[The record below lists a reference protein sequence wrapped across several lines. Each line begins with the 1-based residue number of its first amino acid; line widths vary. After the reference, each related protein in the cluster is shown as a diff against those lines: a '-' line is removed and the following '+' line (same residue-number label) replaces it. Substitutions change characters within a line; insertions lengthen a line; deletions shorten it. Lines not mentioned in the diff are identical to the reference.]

1 MANRQ
6 SVAQPND
13 WEDIGDWED
22 IPPTPT
28 PRVNT
33 PQVATPAPEQP
44 GMLSKA
50 WHSISDPLWEGP
62 SRFGKIVGDYID
74 QPAMATAPTGQG
86 GFHDYLAGVNAR
98 MKGFGAGAL
107 EGAGD
112 LASSFTSP
120 MSIATIGLGGT
131 EAAAAKTGFPRVA
144 QLANIAQ
151 KVSGAPML
159 AHGAEEMFNPESTL
173 QQRAGGLVEAAG
185 GAGGMF
191 HSPAKPNLT
200 GIADAVVGKEAP
212 ITAESMGPDFFKKV
226 PVSAEKG
233 MPPVVKKVVPE
244 GQPIDPVTAVKQV
257 STPGEPTVS
266 SSQNQPYIDKFEKL
280 RAVPIGT
287 KYSVKPENMNR
298 KKMMDAIKL
307 GFSYEGISDD
317 GKIQMR
323 KTKPSPDVRM
333 PETPQMND
341 SVLAEMANIPRTLMA
356 SWDMSAPLRQGLG
369 LIHKP
374 QFWKALPEMFK
385 AWGSEEAYQSAQKAI
400 LDDPMFK
407 KRVTADG
414 IVKPSFAEDVGLKLT
429 DLNNMSTREE
439 SIMSSL
445 ADKVPGVRRSNR
457 AYTIFLNKL
466 RADTF
471 KQMVND
477 FGVTSGTN
485 MRQNVALS
493 KDIASFINTA
503 TGRGSLGPLE
513 GSAKN
518 LSSVLFSPRLM
529 ASRLGM
535 MAKSAQA
542 VFSPE
547 VYMLKSP
554 SVRREYLKS
563 LAAIAGT
570 ASTFSQL
577 LRLGGATV
585 ESDPASSDFGKA
597 KIGNT
602 RIDPYGGFQ
611 QYIVAAQRLMPHLDL
626 TSAGLGEIG
635 GKMKSTT
642 TGNEYDLG
650 NPGYGESTRAD
661 VLGRFIRSK
670 TNPIINFGW
679 GLMSGQKEISG
690 KPMNMTT
697 ANPFENAIAQRFLPM
712 LTQDIYDMI
721 NDSSTPAGAKALATF
736 LSGFGMGSQT
746 YGNSQ

>member
-6 SVAQPND
+6 STVAQPND

-22 IPPTPT
+22 IPPPS
-28 PRVNT
+28 NT
-33 PQVATPAPEQP
+33 PIPQVTTPAPEQSS
-44 GMLSKA
+44 MLSDV
-50 WHSISDPLWEGP
+50 WHGISDPLWEGP
-62 SRFGKIVGDYID
+62 SRFGKAVGDYID
-74 QPAMATAPTGQG
+74 QPSMATSPTGQG
-86 GFHDYLAGVNAR
+86 GLHDYLAGVNAR
-98 MKGFGAGAL
+98 MKGFGAGAS
-107 EGAGD
+107 EGIGD
-112 LASSFTSP
+112 LVSSFTSP
-120 MSIATIGLGGT
+120 MSLATFGLGGA
-131 EAAAAKTGFPRVA
+131 ESAAAKTGFPRVA
-144 QLANIAQ
+144 QLANIGSKIA
-151 KVSGAPML
+151 SAPMI
-159 AHGAEEMFNPESTL
+159 AHGAGNTLSPDSTL
-173 QQRAGGLVEAAG
+173 AERAGGLTEMAA

-191 HSPAKPNLT
+191 HTPVKGLSKV
-200 GIADAVVGKEAP
+200 ADSVKTNEPP
-212 ITAESMGPDFFKKV
+212 ITAESFGPDFFKKQAV
-226 PVSAEKG
+226 TAEKG

-244 GQPIDPVTAVKQV
+244 GQPIDPVSAVKQA
-257 STPGEPTVS
+257 STPGEPTVPVTDK
-266 SSQNQPYIDKFEKL
+266 PYIDKFEKL
-280 RAVPIGT
+280 RQVPVGT
-287 KYSVKPENMNR
+287 KYTVKPETMSR
-298 KKMMDAIKL
+298 KKMVEAIKL
-307 GFSYEGISDD
+307 GFSYEGLSDD
-317 GKIQMR
+317 GKIVMR
-323 KTKPSPDVRM
+323 KTKPSPDVKI
-333 PETPQMND
+333 PETPEMQGN
-341 SVLAEMANIPRTLMA
+341 VIAELANIPRTLMA

-385 AWGSEEAYQSAQKAI
+385 AWGSEEAYQAAQKAI
-400 LDDPMFK
+400 LDDPIFK

-429 DLNNMSTREE
+429 DLNSMTTREE
-439 SIMSSL
+439 SIMSSMV
-445 ADKVPGVRRSNR
+445 DKIPGVRRSNR

-471 KQMVND
+471 KQMIND
-477 FGVTSGTN
+477 FGVSSGTN
-485 MRQNVALS
+485 MKKNVALS

-535 MAKSAQA
+535 MAKGAQA

-642 TGNEYDLG
+642 TGQQYDLG

-679 GLMSGQKEISG
+679 GLMAGQKELSG

-697 ANPFENAIAQRFLPM
+697 ANPMENAIAQRFLPM
-712 LTQDIYDMI
+712 LTQDIHDMI
-721 NDSSTPAGAKALATF
+721 KDNETPASAKALATF
-736 LSGFGMGSQT
+736 LSTFGMGSQT
-746 YGNSQ
+746 YGPND

>member
-13 WEDIGDWED
+13 WIDIGDWED
-22 IPPTPT
+22 IPSPAPI
-28 PRVNT
+28 NT
-33 PQVATPAPEQP
+33 PQVNTPAPTEQP
-44 GMLSKA
+44 STLSNI
-50 WHSISDPLWEGP
+50 WHGISDPLWEGP
-62 SRFGKIVGDYID
+62 SRFAKSIGDYID
-74 QPAMATAPTGQG
+74 QPSMATSPTGQG
-86 GFHDYLAGVNAR
+86 GIHDYLAGVNAR

-120 MSIATIGLGGT
+120 MSLATLGLGGT
-131 EAAAAKTGFPRVA
+131 EAAAAKTGYPQIAR
-144 QLANIAQ
+144 LANIGQ
-151 KVSGAPML
+151 KIAAAPMI
-159 AHGAEEMFNPESTL
+159 AHGAGNTLSPDSTL
-173 QQRAGGLVEAAG
+173 SERAGGLTEMAA

-191 HSPAKPNLT
+191 HTPVKSGNLAKVADTVKT
-200 GIADAVVGKEAP
+200 GEAP
-212 ITAESMGPDFFKKV
+212 ITAESFGPDFFKKQ
-226 PVSAEKG
+226 PVTAEKG
-233 MPPVVKKVVPE
+233 MPPIVKKVVPE
-244 GQPIDPVTAVKQV
+244 GKPIDPVTAVKQA
-257 STPGEPTVS
+257 STPGEPTVTKTDA
-266 SSQNQPYIDKFEKL
+266 PYIDKFEKL
-280 RAVPIGT
+280 RQVPIGT
-287 KYSVKPENMNR
+287 KYTVKPETMNR
-298 KKMMDAIKL
+298 KKMVEAIKL
-307 GFSYEGISDD
+307 GFSYEGLSDD
-317 GKIQMR
+317 GKIVMR
-323 KTKPSPDVRM
+323 KTKPSPEVRM
-333 PETPQMND
+333 PETPEMHNNAI
-341 SVLAEMANIPRTLMA
+341 AEMANIPRTIMA

-385 AWGSEEAYQSAQKAI
+385 AWGSEEAYQAAQKAI
-400 LDDPMFK
+400 LEDPIFK

-471 KQMVND
+471 KQMIND
-477 FGVTSGTN
+477 FGVSSGTN
-485 MRQNVALS
+485 MKKNVALS
-493 KDIASFINTA
+493 KDIANFVNTA

-518 LSSVLFSPRLM
+518 LSTVLFSPRLM

-535 MAKSAQA
+535 MAKGAQA
-542 VFSPE
+542 AFSPE

-626 TSAGLGEIG
+626 SSLGLGEIG

-650 NPGYGESTRAD
+650 NPRYGESTRAD

-679 GLMSGQKEISG
+679 GLMSGQKELSG

-697 ANPFENAIAQRFLPM
+697 ANPMENAIAQRFLPM

-721 NDSSTPAGAKALATF
+721 QDSETPASAKALATF
-736 LSGFGMGSQT
+736 LSSFGMGSQT
-746 YGNSQ
+746 YSNTQ